1 MKREQQKPE
10 APTVRGFPTHFSQ
23 EETKVNHRAN
33 NPWLGAAAFIL
44 AVVSIFSTSSA
55 VFSQVQAS
63 DLATQEDLSTIIVK
77 PSPPPDVQGA
87 WCGTLN
93 DSRAGSGTIAMT
105 ISQNRTRLGGTW
117 TNDLA
122 GSGTFRGRIAGNA
135 VTFTLRLTGSAC
147 RAAVTGTLVQPGEI
161 TGSYSIFGCHQADG
175 GTFDM
180 TNSDC

>member
-1 MKREQQKPE
+1 MNQ
-10 APTVRGFPTHFSQ
+10 
-23 EETKVNHRAN
+23 RAN
-33 NPWLGAAAFIL
+33 NSRLRAVAFIL
-44 AVVSIFSTSSA
+44 AVASIFPTSSA

-105 ISQNRTRLGGTW
+105 ISQNRTKLGGIW
-117 TNDLA
+117 NSDLA

-135 VTFTLRLTGSAC
+135 VTFTLRQKGSTC
-147 RAAVTGTLVQPGEI
+147 RAAVTGTLVEPGEI

-180 TNSDC
+180 TTYDC

>member
-1 MKREQQKPE
+1 M
-10 APTVRGFPTHFSQ
+10 
-23 EETKVNHRAN
+23 NHRTN
-33 NPWLGAAAFIL
+33 NPGLRAVAFIL
-44 AVVSIFSTSSA
+44 AVASIFPTSGA

-63 DLATQEDLSTIIVK
+63 DPATQEDLSTTEAK

-105 ISQNRTRLGGTW
+105 ISQNRTKLGGIW
-117 TNDLA
+117 TSDLA
-122 GSGTFRGRIAGNA
+122 GSGTVKGRIAGNA
-135 VTFTLRLTGSAC
+135 LTFTLRQSGSAC
-147 RAAVTGTLVQPGEI
+147 RAAVTGTRVQSGEI

-180 TNSDC
+180 TRSDC